1 MLGPKGSSNSGNI
14 NILSFLVI
22 CLLSFNFFREN
33 GKFILASV
41 LKFKKQKKITH
52 PEKNY
57 YIFFKKSHTKQI
69 SYTFLKI
76 FWTQMV
82 FISYILEKLFL
93 YSSSR
98 KVLYRSRL
106 AFFFLFLLTTHKHID
121 AFCLFFL
128 QKSSGTFHVLLFEA
142 LFAFLIIVIRNFY
155 I

>member
-41 LKFKKQKKITH
+41 VKLKKQKKKTH

-106 AFFFLFLLTTHKHID
+106 PFFFLFLLTTHKHID
-121 AFCLFFL
+121 AFCVFLL
-128 QKSSGTFHVLLFEA
+128 QKSSGTFTCFFLKLFLLFS
-142 LFAFLIIVIRNFY
+142 
-155 I
+155 